1 MKTIYVTQNQWQS
14 RTLDGQLE
22 RAVGDTGRMGV
33 RCLSTAGRPEG
44 GDKVIDLSAWKA
56 ENLVELEEPE
66 FQSGLG
72 EYEGRELVRRPR
84 RRHEAARNRAE
95 LAATLAVVGLMAA
108 LILRILMF

>member
-66 FQSGLG
+66 SQSGLG
-72 EYEGRELVRRPR
+72 EYEGRELVRRLR